1 MASRFGGL
9 FTIGLVIFNLIGYWI
24 NHYIII
30 GKFIRILYYVPSD
43 GQSDQK
49 VKPEQ
54 KDQELNT
61 IRFDFMD
68 KFNLWNKFR
77 KIINPSYKCEG
88 NEIFNKGYELM
99 T

>member
-1 MASRFGGL
+1 MHNDLVIRQKRIATIINMASRFGGL

-49 VKPEQ
+49 VKPE
-54 KDQELNT
+54 
-61 IRFDFMD
+61 
-68 KFNLWNKFR
+68 
-77 KIINPSYKCEG
+77 
-88 NEIFNKGYELM
+88 
-99 T
+99 